1 MECERK
7 KKNLLSLSR
16 RLKCKHKVFNV
27 ASRTGKR
34 SGYEQE
40 ILILAPNRR
49 KGFFVF
55 LYLNFAF
62 YHMSQDLD
70 VVPAI
75 AREETREISRWEHKS
90 VAFPC
95 L

>member
-16 RLKCKHKVFNV
+16 RLICKHKVFNV

-34 SGYEQE
+34 SGYEQD
-40 ILILAPNRR
+40 RR

-55 LYLNFAF
+55 LYLNFDF
-62 YHMSQDLD
+62 YHMSQDLN

-75 AREETREISRWEHKS
+75 AREKTREISR
-90 VAFPC
+90 
-95 L
+95 